1 MINKSVDNAVYNIS
15 TNIIKIVALSII
27 SFAIT
32 GILVR
37 ELGEELYGVV
47 PLFTSMNRY
56 IGLITV
62 VLSASV
68 GRFVSLSYFKS
79 NIGDANKYYSSSFF
93 GLLLITSI
101 ALMFFY
107 GFSFFLDVFF
117 QFPIEKFYE
126 VRIFFILSVTS
137 LLLSSILSIFNVPAF
152 IKHVFY
158 LTDIV
163 NIFSKIVQIGF
174 LLFLVRHITLI
185 WFGFSLL
192 SASIVSIIITYFISI
207 RLLPDLRIKLK
218 NISSSKLKDMA
229 GMGLNSFFNS
239 LGILL
244 FTSSDIIIVNVLL
257 GSNESGRYG
266 IAVQCGMLV
275 TMLGGSFTRLLAP
288 VMVELIAKDKR
299 DELISYIVRFT
310 KLITVFSA
318 VPFIVFVV
326 FSKPLLEFWLG
337 DGFESLYLLN
347 IFVVSNQLLH
357 QTTSLTFTYFN
368 MRNKLRIPA
377 IVTFITGL
385 LNIVLSVILVKYTE
399 LGAYGVAIGTFVSI
413 LLKTIIFNVIY
424 TSRLLEVKPLQIW
437 MAVLKGL
444 YWPLMFG
451 GIFFILFNLTK
462 IDSIIFLIFWIILIL
477 FIYSLSAL
485 YLPLKKEDR
494 TLLFK
499 ISKLDK
505 IKWRTIRSKIS

>member
-1 MINKSVDNAVYNIS
+1 MANKSLDNALYNIL
-15 TNIIKIVALSII
+15 TNVIKIVAVSII

-32 GILVR
+32 AILVR
-37 ELGEELYGVV
+37 ELGQELFGVV

-68 GRFVSLSYFKS
+68 GRFVSLSYFKGK
-79 NIGDANKYYSSSFF
+79 IDDANKYYSSSFF
-93 GLLLITSI
+93 GILFIASI
-101 ALMFFY
+101 AFMLFY

-137 LLLSSILSIFNVPAF
+137 LLLSSILSTFNVPAF
-152 IKHVFY
+152 IKHAFY

-174 LLFLVRHITLI
+174 LLFLVGHITLI

-192 SASIVSIIITYFISI
+192 SAALVSIILTYLISI
-207 RLLPDLRIKLK
+207 RLLPDLRVKIK
-218 NISSSKLKDMA
+218 NISSSKLKDMG

-244 FTSSDIIIVNVLL
+244 YTSSDIIIVNVLL
-257 GSNESGRYG
+257 GSIESGRYG
-266 IAVQCGMLV
+266 IAVQCGMVV
-275 TMLGGSFTRLLAP
+275 TMLGGSVTRLLAP
-288 VMVELIAKDKR
+288 VLVELIAKDR
-299 DELISYIVRFT
+299 REELINYIVKFT

-318 VPFIVFVV
+318 IPFIVFVV
-326 FSKPLLEFWLG
+326 FSKPLLGFWLG

-347 IFVVSNQLLH
+347 IFVVSNQLFH

-377 IVTFITGL
+377 IMTFIAGL

-399 LGAYGVAIGTFVSI
+399 LGVYGVALGTFISI

-424 TSRLLEVKPLQIW
+424 ASRLLEMSPLLVW
-437 MAVLKGL
+437 KAVLKGL
-444 YWPLMFG
+444 YWPLILG
-451 GIFFILFNLTK
+451 GVLFILFNLTM
-462 IDSIIFLIFWIILIL
+462 IHSILVLILCVASVL
-477 FIYSLSAL
+477 FIYALGAL
-485 YLPLKKEDR
+485 YLPLSSEDR

-505 IKWRTIRSKIS
+505 LKWKTKSS